1 MARGSTRG
9 PTPSSRIGGVR
20 TYQLSTSFARSRAQ
34 GASRFSRPS
43 AKLLRAGRALG
54 HPRPDGKPE
63 PSER

>member
-9 PTPSSRIGGVR
+9 STPPSRVGGVR
-20 TYQLSTSFARSRAQ
+20 TYQLSTTYGRSRAQ

-43 AKLLRAGRALG
+43 AKLLRAGRAVG

-63 PSER
+63 PSDK